1 MPRVTYIASDGSR
14 AECEL
19 PVGASVMLGALTNG
33 VEGILA
39 ECGGAA
45 MCATCHV
52 YVQAPFDQRLPEMG
66 EVENE
71 MLNAVASE
79 RRTGSRLGCQ
89 IVMTDSL
96 DGLVVRLPDRQN

>member
-1 MPRVTYIASDGSR
+1 
-14 AECEL
+14 
-19 PVGASVMLGALTNG
+19 
-33 VEGILA
+33 
-39 ECGGAA
+39 

-71 MLNAVASE
+71 MLDAVASE
-79 RRTGSRLGCQ
+79 RRPASRLGCQ

-96 DGLVVRLPDRQN
+96 DGLVVRLPDTQY